1 MLELNKIHQGDCLEL
16 MKKLEDNSVDAI
28 VTDSP
33 YGLEFMGKD
42 WDKFG
47 SGKNIAGGTTGKDTP
62 FGRSKPLNS
71 VYQYGLKEK
80 NQFQEFCYLWAKECL
95 RVLKPG
101 GFLLSFGGTRTYHRM
116 VCGIEDA
123 GFEIRD
129 TISYLYGSGFP
140 KSHNI
145 GKSIDK
151 LQGNEREVV
160 GKNREGRKTD
170 GGYHKDFGADTD
182 ITKGN
187 SEWEGWGTSLK
198 PAQEL
203 ICVARKPLSEK
214 NVALN
219 VLKWGTGGINIDACR
234 VGNEQIEKGRVNRQE
249 CESNS
254 FGDKLMGT
262 EKQMQQGRFP
272 ANLILDEEAGKL
284 LDEQSGNC
292 GGGNHTYR
300 RPKPKGRAGQIY
312 GAYEQSEQGKS
323 IGFKDKGGASRYFKN
338 IKNSN
343 DTFINDTYLLF
354 LCQNKKLG
362 DISESQM
369 VDGIVNGVKKEIEKL
384 ECNWNIDGF
393 GNNLTEKYLKDSIY
407 IIKTLTKQI
416 IESKI
421 YNLYPLKNIDF
432 YTQEIERITKSLK
445 ELNIENVK
453 NVKNINNFQSS
464 LKELLEHIMDIV
476 SPALRN
482 ILENGER
489 KTENIGTNTIEN
501 TEQNLRFKYTPK
513 ASKSERNLGCEELEA
528 KEQKITN
535 QYEMPREDGSIREIP
550 PPRKNNHPTVKSL
563 GIMEYLIK
571 LVSKENAV
579 ILDPFM
585 GSGTTGIA
593 CIKLNRKFIGIE
605 KEEEYCKI
613 ANARIKP
620 FLSQETLK

>member
-1 MLELNKIHQGDCLEL
+1 MQKSYKIKIG
-16 MKKLEDNSVDAI
+16 
-28 VTDSP
+28 
-33 YGLEFMGKD
+33 
-42 WDKFG
+42 
-47 SGKNIAGGTTGKDTP
+47 
-62 FGRSKPLNS
+62 
-71 VYQYGLKEK
+71 EK
-80 NQFQEFCYLWAKECL
+80 YIQIFQEENGKF
-95 RVLKPG
+95 VKPD
-101 GFLLSFGGTRTYHRM
+101 FVEELESFGT
-116 VCGIEDA
+116 A
-123 GFEIRD
+123 
-129 TISYLYGSGFP
+129 
-140 KSHNI
+140 
-145 GKSIDK
+145 
-151 LQGNEREVV
+151 
-160 GKNREGRKTD
+160 
-170 GGYHKDFGADTD
+170 
-182 ITKGN
+182 
-187 SEWEGWGTSLK
+187 LK
-198 PAQEL
+198 PACEP
-203 ICVARKPLSEK
+203 IVVARKPLSEK

-234 VGNEQIEKGRVNRQE
+234 VGTTELTGRNNKIGSNIYGGGKGFPPVKVEGN
-249 CESNS
+249 
-254 FGDKLMGT
+254 T
-262 EKQMQQGRFP
+262 IGRFP
-272 ANLILDEEAGKL
+272 SNIILDEEAGKM
-284 LDEQSGNC
+284 LDEQSGVLGLAKK
-292 GGGNHTYR
+292 GGINPNST
-300 RPKPKGRAGQIY
+300 PDNY
-312 GAYEQSEQGKS
+312 G
-323 IGFKDKGGASRYFKN
+323 DKGGASRYFKN

-453 NVKNINNFQSS
+453 NVRNINNFQSS

-513 ASKSERNLGCEELEA
+513 AGKKERNMGCEELE
-528 KEQKITN
+528 EKIDCDRN
-535 QYEMPREDGSIREIP
+535 PELDSADVPMNRSNNPK
-550 PPRKNNHPTVKSL
+550 KNNHPTVKPIRL
-563 GIMEYLIK
+563 MQYLVRLVTKKGGIC
-571 LVSKENAV
+571 
-579 ILDPFM
+579 LDPFF

-593 CIKLNRKFIGIE
+593 CIKEGMNYIGIE
-605 KEEEYCKI
+605 RESDYIKI
-613 ANARIKP
+613 ANARIKAV
-620 FLSQETLK
+620 EDANE